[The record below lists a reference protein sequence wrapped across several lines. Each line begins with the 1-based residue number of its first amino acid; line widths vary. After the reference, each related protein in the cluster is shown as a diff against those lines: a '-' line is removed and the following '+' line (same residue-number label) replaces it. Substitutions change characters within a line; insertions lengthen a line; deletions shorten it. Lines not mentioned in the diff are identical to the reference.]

1 MTIMMNLLAS
11 TSSVNP
17 WQYPGGWEIL
27 LFLLGIV
34 LALLGNAFFVAA
46 EFAVA
51 RVRPSQLEEAAKLR
65 PRSAESAKYVV
76 AHLDSFLSACQFGIT
91 IFSLILG
98 FLGEPLVDSVARP
111 FLGQVFPALKDATIP
126 WTNANWISAIS
137 FSIAMLSFTALHVVV
152 GELVPKSIA
161 IRRSLETSLN
171 LSRLLITFAGICS
184 LPIRLMNSTANWIL
198 IYIFRIQPVSE
209 HAQAHTAEELAY
221 LVAESERNQ
230 KVTETE
236 REIMENA
243 LELNEVWVRDVMT
256 HRGDVTFLDAEESFE
271 KNLEIAM
278 QSKHT
283 RFPLV
288 RGHLE
293 NTIGLI
299 HIKDILKLIKDPAPD
314 LMRIKRD
321 IKVVPETMPLDVLLK
336 FFLKEKAHFALVA
349 DEFGHIGGIVFLDN
363 VIEELVGD
371 IQDEFDNEKPEFVRI
386 NAHEF
391 VVEGTT
397 TLLDLAHYEEDLYI
411 ESGEV
416 TTVGGYITQVLGRFP
431 ECGETLEILGYHARV
446 TSVGERMVGQI
457 HFTKTQ
463 APGDTAEVADSARS
477 S

>member
-1 MTIMMNLLAS
+1 MIENFILAS
-11 TSSVNP
+11 STS
-17 WQYPGGWEIL
+17 WDYPDGWRIV
-27 LFLLGIV
+27 LFIIGIV
-34 LALLGNAFFVAA
+34 IALLGNAFFVAA

-51 RVRPSQLEEAAKLR
+51 RVRPSQLEE
-65 PRSAESAKYVV
+65 SAKTKPRRSEATKFVV
-76 AHLDSFLSACQFGIT
+76 AHLDAFLSACQFGIT

-98 FLGEPLVDSVARP
+98 FLGEPLVDSLARP
-111 FLGQVFPALKDATIP
+111 TLGKIFPTLKECYIP
-126 WTNANWISAIS
+126 FTAINWISAIS
-137 FSIAMLSFTALHVVV
+137 FSIAMISFTALHVVV
-152 GELVPKSIA
+152 GELVPKSLA
-161 IRRSLETSLN
+161 IRRSLETSLA
-171 LSRLLITFAGICS
+171 LSRPLLAFSKICS
-184 LPIRLMNSTANWIL
+184 LPIRMMNSTANWIL
-198 IYIFRIQPVSE
+198 LKIFGVQPVTE

-256 HRGDVTFLDAEESFE
+256 HRGEVVFLDADQSFE
-271 KNLEIAM
+271 KNLELAM
-278 QSKHT
+278 QTKHT

-293 NTIGLI
+293 NTLGLI
-299 HIKDILKLIKDPAPD
+299 HIKDILKLVKDPEPD
-314 LMRIKRD
+314 LMRIKRE

-371 IQDEFDNEKPEFVRI
+371 IQDEFDTEKPEFIRI
-386 NAHEF
+386 NEHEF
-391 VVEGTT
+391 VIEGTT

-431 ECGETLEILGYHARV
+431 ELGETLEILGYKARV
-446 TSVGERMVGQI
+446 TSLGERMVGQI
-457 HFTKTQ
+457 HFTKTLSESEAAAVEASQ
-463 APGDTAEVADSARS
+463 SN
-477 S
+477 